1 MKCIIVDDDE
11 LAIKLIQQ
19 CIDRVD
25 FITLIGT
32 APSATDALNL
42 LEKNKDIDLVF
53 LDIDMPGMTGF
64 DLVKNFKIPQVIF
77 ITGNKEYATEAYDY
91 NVTDFILKPVD
102 FTRFLKAAQR
112 AKDVKESI
120 KVSHRNNDDLFL
132 KKNSRLIRVDAKNI
146 IYVEAQGDYVNIY
159 TQKERFTILS
169 TMKSVENRLS
179 KNDFAR
185 IHNSYIIRLDKIVEI
200 EDETIS
206 LGEKSLPLSRS
217 FKNSFFQKL
226 NLF

>member
-32 APSATDALNL
+32 ASSGTEALNV
-42 LEKNKDIDLVF
+42 LEKNKDVDLVF

-77 ITGNKEYATEAYDY
+77 ITGNKEYAAEAYDY

-120 KVSHRNNDDLFL
+120 KVSQRNNDDLFL

-169 TMKSVENRLS
+169 TMKSVENKLS

>member
-1 MKCIIVDDDE
+1 MNCIIVDDDE
-11 LAIKLIQQ
+11 LAIKLVKQ
-19 CIDRVD
+19 CIERVD

-32 APSATDALNL
+32 ASSGTEALNL
-42 LEKNKDIDLVF
+42 LEKNKDIDLVL

-77 ITGNKEYATEAYDY
+77 ITGNKEYAAEAYDY
-91 NVTDFILKPVD
+91 NVTDFILKPID
-102 FTRFLKAAQR
+102 FTRFLKAVQR
-112 AKDVKESI
+112 AKEVKESI
-120 KVSHRNNDDLFL
+120 QVSKRNENEIYL
-132 KKNSRLIRVDAKNI
+132 KKSSRLIRVDARDI

-159 TQKERFTILS
+159 TAKERFTILS
-169 TMKSVENRLS
+169 TMKSVENRLP
-179 KNDFAR
+179 KIDFAR

-206 LGEKSLPLSRS
+206 LGGKSFPISRS
-217 FKNSFFQKL
+217 HKNSFFQKL

>member
-1 MKCIIVDDDE
+1 MNCIIVDDDE
-11 LAIKLIQQ
+11 LAIKLVKQ
-19 CIDRVD
+19 CIERVD

-32 APSATDALNL
+32 ASSGTEALNL
-42 LEKNKDIDLVF
+42 LEKNKDIDLVL

-77 ITGNKEYATEAYDY
+77 ITGNKEYAAEAHDY
-91 NVTDFILKPVD
+91 NVTDFILKPID
-102 FTRFLKAAQR
+102 FTRFLKAVQR
-112 AKDVKESI
+112 AKEVKESI
-120 KVSHRNNDDLFL
+120 QVSKRNENEIYL
-132 KKNSRLIRVDAKNI
+132 KKSSRLIRVDARDI

-159 TQKERFTILS
+159 TPKERFTILS
-169 TMKSVENRLS
+169 TMKSVENRLP
-179 KNDFAR
+179 KIDFAR